1 MSTVVP
7 YVWRGTSRPP
17 RPRHDV
23 AGPSLNMDLFTAEI
37 GDEAG
42 PEALMWRRYSG
53 QMARE
58 EEPAT

>member
-17 RPRHDV
+17 HPRHDV
-23 AGPSLNMDLFTAEI
+23 AGPSLNMDLFKAEI
-37 GDEAG
+37 CGEAG
-42 PEALMWRRYSG
+42 PGSLGGSMV
-53 QMARE
+53 RE